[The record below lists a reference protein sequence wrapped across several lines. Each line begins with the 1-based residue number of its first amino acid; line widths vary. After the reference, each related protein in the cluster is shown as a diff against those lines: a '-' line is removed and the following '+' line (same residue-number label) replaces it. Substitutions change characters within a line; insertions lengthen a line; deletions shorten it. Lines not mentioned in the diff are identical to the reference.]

1 MQTGLSQRRYR
12 AEWGK
17 STLEK
22 LCNFVRFCAVLSLR
36 FFVAGGDDIHLSES
50 VGDCRV
56 RTVKNYSYP
65 YLTFVTLSVL
75 GGIFLFIWW
84 RNDVYRITYLY

>member
-1 MQTGLSQRRYR
+1 M
-12 AEWGK
+12 
-17 STLEK
+17 
-22 LCNFVRFCAVLSLR
+22 
-36 FFVAGGDDIHLSES
+36 AGGDDIHLSES

-75 GGIFLFIWW
+75 GGFFFLFGGETMFTELPTFIRSRQTALFQCLWCF
-84 RNDVYRITYLY
+84 RFLSHCAC